1 MSYKVIVFFFPSK
14 EEMCVCNPQEFLKA
28 IGHVNTHLGVTP
40 LQLEAM
46 ANERGVEQKANHYGP
61 LYQCKTWENAGHL

>member
-14 EEMCVCNPQEFLKA
+14 EEMCVCDPQEFLKA

-40 LQLEAM
+40 LQLGAM
-46 ANERGVEQKANHYGP
+46 ANERGRTEG
-61 LYQCKTWENAGHL
+61 